1 MEKKIIISCLPV
13 AGIENPYQYLM
24 MKGLQADSR
33 LKVRNGIH
41 DRFWGILRTAA
52 IQRPDYIHFDWETSY
67 YYRRQLWMTIIN
79 IPFFMLQVYLASYIF
94 GCKLVWTPH
103 NIIPHDS
110 KYWKIHRFCRR
121 FFARQMKWIRLFS
134 EISIPNAVQEFQCSS
149 DKFKIIPEGSYIGYY
164 PNSILPKEA
173 RSLLNISENKKVI
186 LHLGLIKPYKGITTL
201 IESFLRSLED
211 NLVLIIAGRVMDVS
225 YLESIKKF
233 INENIILKDHFIKE
247 EELQVY
253 FNAADVVVLPFE
265 KIENSGTVILAMGFK
280 KPVIA
285 PKMGLLMERLKN
297 QTELL
302 YEKSLEQSF
311 EVLKQLSKEKLEQ
324 IGENNFQSLSNYK
337 WSDFAKAF

>member
-1 MEKKIIISCLPV
+1 
-13 AGIENPYQYLM
+13 
-24 MKGLQADSR
+24 
-33 LKVRNGIH
+33 
-41 DRFWGILRTAA
+41 
-52 IQRPDYIHFDWETSY
+52 
-67 YYRRQLWMTIIN
+67 
-79 IPFFMLQVYLASYIF
+79 
-94 GCKLVWTPH
+94 
-103 NIIPHDS
+103 
-110 KYWKIHRFCRR
+110 
-121 FFARQMKWIRLFS
+121 MKWIRLFS

-186 LHLGLIKPYKGITTL
+186 LHLGLIKPYKGIATL